1 MPYNFFNEHREKL
14 MKKYLLLLMVI
25 PLLLLTACATAQ
37 ASYRLNDDL
46 SVSVDYLLELKTGD
60 TDASQYT
67 DAITKYW
74 TDMGFSTTTDET
86 DGAITISGN
95 KHDAYDSP
103 DASVE
108 AFSAILNDEGSIFQ
122 DVKLVYTPSFEYD
135 KYSLTANV
143 SLKDIIRQSDVQNIP
158 EGEIEAL
165 EGGAAQGTYTLCVAL
180 PGEVVS
186 ANTDDV
192 QHGVCTW
199 TLAYGEVT
207 QISLETSKYNQENK
221 DYYAQLEK
229 QQQKD
234 EQLLLVCG
242 GAAALLLI
250 ALVIVMVVR
259 NRKKRPLKVHV
270 KRF

>member
-1 MPYNFFNEHREKL
+1 MLYNFFNEHREKL
-14 MKKYLLLLMVI
+14 MKRYRVILVAI

-37 ASYRLNDDL
+37 ASYRLSDDL

-60 TDASQYT
+60 TDASPYA

-74 TDMGFSTTTDET
+74 TDMGYSTTTGGA

-95 KHDAYDSP
+95 KRDTYDSP
-103 DASVE
+103 DASVQ
-108 AFSAILNDEGSIFQ
+108 AFSAILNDKDSIFQ
-122 DVKLVYTPSFEYD
+122 DAKLVYTPSFEYD

-165 EGGAAQGTYTLCVAL
+165 EGDAVQGIYTLCIAL

-192 QHGVCTW
+192 QDGVCTW

-221 DYYAQLEK
+221 DYYVQLEK

-234 EQLLLVCG
+234 EQLLLFCG

-250 ALVIVMVVR
+250 ALVTVMVVR